1 MKNLFTLFILFI
13 SNLIYAQ
20 QVSTIFPNGSNVD
33 DCLFISSD
41 GTMYAS
47 SFDEGTVSKIVGEEI
62 SVFSDTLGNANG
74 IAEDSQGFIYI
85 ADHYAS
91 KIFKFD
97 TDGNGQLF
105 STGIIRPSG
114 VVAMADSDTI
124 IVTSYTQHKIYKV
137 GTDGIAHE
145 FLDQSILNG
154 PVSLNYDANGFLF
167 IANFNDGK
175 ILKYDHE
182 NDTLLLIADLNISNL
197 GFMTFANGE
206 LFATVMNPPS
216 KIIKIIPETGEMVDF
231 ISNGTGYVDG
241 DFSQAK
247 FTTPNGIVASAD
259 QTKLF
264 VSEYT
269 PERVR
274 MIDGITTSIAKL
286 ELVQESVNIYPN
298 PSVNEINIQ
307 FEDRLTGS
315 VNYTIINL
323 LGSEKLKGSVLS
335 NQGLIFIAHDL
346 IQGIYFI
353 DLETEQGSITKKFM
367 VQN

>member
-1 MKNLFTLFILFI
+1 MKKLFTLFILFI
-13 SNLIYAQ
+13 SHLINAQ
-20 QVSTIFPNGSNVD
+20 QVSTLFPNGSNID

-47 SFDEGTVSKIVGEEI
+47 SFDEGTVSKIVDGEI
-62 SVFSDTLGNANG
+62 SVFSDTLSNANG

-85 ADHYAS
+85 ADHNAS

-105 STGIIRPSG
+105 STGITRPSG
-114 VVAMADSDTI
+114 VVAMPDNDTI

-137 GTDGIAHE
+137 GADGIAHE
-145 FLDQSILNG
+145 FLNQSILNG
-154 PVSLNYDANGFLF
+154 PVSLNYDEDGFLF

-206 LFATVMNPPS
+206 LFATSMNPPS
-216 KIIKIIPETGEMVDF
+216 KIVKITPETGEMVDF
-231 ISNGTGYVDG
+231 ISNGSGYVDG
-241 DFSQAK
+241 DYSEAK

-264 VSEYT
+264 VSEYS

-274 MIDGITTSIAKL
+274 MIDGITTSIAKH
-286 ELVQESVNIYPN
+286 ELALESVRIYPN
-298 PSVNEINIQ
+298 PSTNKINIQ
-307 FEDRLTGS
+307 FEERLNS
-315 VNYTIINL
+315 PINYTIINL
-323 LGSEKLKGSVLS
+323 LGSQKLKGNAVS
-335 NQGLIFIAHDL
+335 NQGLINIEHDL
-346 IQGIYFI
+346 MQGIYFI

-367 VQN
+367 VQK